1 MKYICNYLPY
11 VDIVLAQHYTPF
23 SLTDFLVYNDE
34 RFVSLKPRMIS
45 IQKTNTVLKKVIFS
59 DNYESCVDKVLD
71 LQMTHIY
78 PMGEFGSV
86 CFSES
91 LLIRNRK

>member
-1 MKYICNYLPY
+1 MCNYLPY
-11 VDIVLAQHYTPF
+11 VVIVLAQHYIPF
-23 SLTDFLVYNDE
+23 SLTDFFVYNDE
-34 RFVSLKPRMIS
+34 RFVSLKPKIIF
-45 IQKTNTVLKKVIFS
+45 IQKTNTGLKKVIFS
-59 DNYESCVDKVLD
+59 DNYEPCVDKVLE

>member
-1 MKYICNYLPY
+1 MCNYLPY
-11 VDIVLAQHYTPF
+11 VVIVLAQHYTPF
-23 SLTDFLVYNDE
+23 SLTDFFVYNDE
-34 RFVSLKPRMIS
+34 SFVSLKPRMIS
-45 IQKTNTVLKKVIFS
+45 IQKTNSVFKKVIFS
-59 DNYESCVDKVLD
+59 DNYEPCVDKVLE
-71 LQMTHIY
+71 LQMTHVY